1 MVVTYQVVSSVN
13 VVILWNNENIMGVL
27 VGTSLAKVVYRS
39 KKDYKDGKPIFTK
52 VFHLTLKRLTTHQ
65 HDKFLPICVTY
76 AQEHAYGTLFNPI
89 NHVSLSVK
97 PLLDYL
103 QNNF

>member
-1 MVVTYQVVSSVN
+1 MVVTYAVVHKCKCCYIVG
-13 VVILWNNENIMGVL
+13 LL

-52 VFHLTLKRLTTHQ
+52 VLTLMRLPTHQ
-65 HDKFLPICVTY
+65 HKFLPICVTY
-76 AQEHAYGTLFNPI
+76 AQEHAYEIVFNPI
-89 NHVSLSVK
+89 IHVK

-103 QNNF
+103 CKTIFNSIPPYSDF